1 MYTACSTHCSSYK
14 LSDICAYSMHTTSIR
29 SPFCSMLQL
38 NAMCPRHA
46 ILTHVNAAVVVV
58 VAIMMYHIQ
67 GIRIIKLFAW
77 ESNFINKIFSAR
89 ATEIAILRVYM
100 FTLGV
105 FMVVVKSSPT
115 LGKMHSN
122 NMYVCICV

>member
-1 MYTACSTHCSSYK
+1 MQYIIGKLKSYQQALMK
-14 LSDICAYSMHTTSIR
+14 RRDVRMGVVNESM
-29 SPFCSMLQL
+29 
-38 NAMCPRHA
+38 
-46 ILTHVNAAVVVV
+46 
-58 VAIMMYHIQ
+58 Q

-77 ESNFINKIFSAR
+77 EANFINKIFSAR

-115 LGKMHSN
+115 LGKSAP
-122 NMYVCICV
+122 YLYLFV